1 MRLDNQ
7 LNGVTENVFKTPK
20 RALPTFSE
28 SLKGVVTEN
37 FSGGFAPRP
46 PTSFV
51 NGPPQTSMLD
61 PPLFEEVLRHLSIS
75 HVYYHFMETSLVR
88 GLSLPSF
95 KMSTISVLKLAHKV
109 FLFSSPF
116 THLPTL

>member
-7 LNGVTENVFKTPK
+7 LNGVTENVLKTPK

-46 PTSFV
+46 PRSFV

-61 PPLFEEVLRHLSIS
+61 PPLRWAFSLR
-75 HVYYHFMETSLVR
+75 FTSLR
-88 GLSLPSF
+88 F
-95 KMSTISVLKLAHKV
+95 KRTVLDLIN
-109 FLFSSPF
+109 SYP
-116 THLPTL
+116 

>member
-7 LNGVTENVFKTPK
+7 LNGVTENVLKTPK

-46 PTSFV
+46 PRSFV

-61 PPLFEEVLRHLSIS
+61 PPLLYTRCAALCLVVLLCSQ
-75 HVYYHFMETSLVR
+75 FPSLTA
-88 GLSLPSF
+88 LQDLQ
-95 KMSTISVLKLAHKV
+95 L
-109 FLFSSPF
+109 
-116 THLPTL
+116 

>member
-7 LNGVTENVFKTPK
+7 LNGVTENVLKTPK

-46 PTSFV
+46 PRSFV

-61 PPLFEEVLRHLSIS
+61 PPLTTKGNQ
-75 HVYYHFMETSLVR
+75 ETTR
-88 GLSLPSF
+88 ARNAG
-95 KMSTISVLKLAHKV
+95 
-109 FLFSSPF
+109 
-116 THLPTL
+116 

>member
-7 LNGVTENVFKTPK
+7 LSGVTENVLKTPK

-46 PTSFV
+46 PRSFV

-61 PPLFEEVLRHLSIS
+61 PPLSVTLTVNSCRTKRHHKI
-75 HVYYHFMETSLVR
+75 MEKRGSKSLNIF
-88 GLSLPSF
+88 SF
-95 KMSTISVLKLAHKV
+95 
-109 FLFSSPF
+109 
-116 THLPTL
+116 